1 MCGYVQCR
9 ARDIQHRYKEEQL
22 PLVLRQNT
30 PYLHPHRPWWSA
42 EKELF
47 LQDPGRLADFELE
60 LAGENSCNQLRSR
73 WFQLETCFLWLV
85 RSPHISIC
93 WECILCSVRRICWR
107 RYMLSYFLQ
116 SHLTVDCGKL
126 LATTPFC
133 SLFFGEWPCT
143 HTGLGGKLLCLG
155 NLSRALYWWTCSLS
169 WKTVKGSRLTFT
181 EQTKRVKVRR
191 RAINQ

>member
-1 MCGYVQCR
+1 MCGYVQCW
-9 ARDIQHRYKEEQL
+9 ARDIQHRYKERQL

-30 PYLHPHRPWWSA
+30 PYLHPHRPWWSM

-47 LQDPGRLADFELE
+47 LQDPGRLADLELE

-73 WFQLETCFLWLV
+73 WFQLENCFLWLV

-93 WECILCSVRRICWR
+93 WKCILCSVRRICWR
-107 RYMLSYFLQ
+107 RYMLRHFLQ
-116 SHLTVDCGKL
+116 SHLTVDWGKL
-126 LATTPFC
+126 LAATPFC

-143 HTGLGGKLLCLG
+143 HTGLGGKFLCLG
-155 NLSRALYWWTCSLS
+155 ISPGPSIDEPVLSAGKQLKGPDSLLLSR
-169 WKTVKGSRLTFT
+169 
-181 EQTKRVKVRR
+181 QRVKVRR